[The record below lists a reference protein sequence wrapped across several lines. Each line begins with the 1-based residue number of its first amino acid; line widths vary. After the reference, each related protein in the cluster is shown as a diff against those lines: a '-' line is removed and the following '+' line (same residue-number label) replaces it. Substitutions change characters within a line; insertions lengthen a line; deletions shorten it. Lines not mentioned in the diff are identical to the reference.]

1 MKALFGEGGKKTKYL
16 IPLALFLLGIILIV
30 AGMLLGN
37 RGNSRGAF
45 AALSGR
51 SQEAELEEKIRSLC
65 EQVDGVSEVTV
76 VVSLS
81 DTASDATAGNIAG
94 VGIVCRGA
102 EMKKSVQ
109 RITVGCIRNHRATVR
124 RSVLADQEVGA
135 SHT

>member
-30 AGMLLGN
+30 SGMLLGN

-94 VGIVCRGA
+94 VGIVCRGGEDPLIGA
-102 EMKKSVQ
+102 RLTSLVSAACGIRSN
-109 RITVGCIRNHRATVR
+109 RIYVT
-124 RSVLADQEVGA
+124 GA
-135 SHT
+135 GN